1 MTKGKPLHEIIEEYK
16 GSERRTQNLAQTN
29 AKLRD
34 ELRLWKKKA
43 RYDRLTGLLRRE
55 TFDDLLAKL
64 VQRADKFEKPL
75 SLLMID
81 IDDFKSINDT
91 YGHDIGDVVLRRV
104 SETIYKNVRQTDLA
118 GRKMAG
124 RYGGEELTVVLPNTD
139 SKGARVVAERI
150 RKEIQESLKGT
161 EFIGEKREV
170 TVSIG
175 ISSHNIR
182 TGAELDDQIEYLY
195 KIADTQMYKAKTAGK
210 NRVKY

>member
-91 YGHDIGDVVLRRV
+91 KMIFC
-104 SETIYKNVRQTDLA
+104 STSYKSI
-118 GRKMAG
+118 
-124 RYGGEELTVVLPNTD
+124 
-139 SKGARVVAERI
+139 SKI
-150 RKEIQESLKGT
+150 
-161 EFIGEKREV
+161 
-170 TVSIG
+170 
-175 ISSHNIR
+175 HNLFCKCFAIF
-182 TGAELDDQIEYLY
+182 
-195 KIADTQMYKAKTAGK
+195 
-210 NRVKY
+210 